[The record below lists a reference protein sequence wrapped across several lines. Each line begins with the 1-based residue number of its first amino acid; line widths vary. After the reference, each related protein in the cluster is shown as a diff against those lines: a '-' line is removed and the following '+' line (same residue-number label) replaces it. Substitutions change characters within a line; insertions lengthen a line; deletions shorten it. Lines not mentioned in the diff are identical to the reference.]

1 MKKLTPQSTIREA
14 LQNPRAVAAAERL
27 HPGITRHP
35 AISLFSHMPLS
46 RITQSRRAGISMQQ
60 LQALLKEINED

>member
-14 LQNPRAVAAAERL
+14 LRNPRAAAVAERI

-35 AISLFSHMPLS
+35 AIPLVAHMPLS
-46 RITQSRRAGISMQQ
+46 RITQSRRANISMQK
-60 LQALLKEINED
+60 LLLLLKEINGD

>member
-14 LQNPRAVAAAERL
+14 LRNPRAVALAEKL

-35 AISLFSHMPLS
+35 AIPFFAHLPLS
-46 RITQSRRAGISMQQ
+46 RITQSRRAGINMEK
-60 LQALLKEINED
+60 LQALLKEINEE